1 MKKYALSMISLA
13 LVAWISSAA
22 APNRHELLMKMADSP
37 APVGSIVPQ
46 VAPLASGE
54 LALTWQEPLTGGGYA
69 FRMAVL
75 HGARWSEPRTIA
87 RGPDLSMF
95 TADLPGVIESSPGS
109 LLAYWEMRDTRTSN
123 HVDTL
128 IQIAGSTDMGRT
140 WSKPVQPHRDNSS
153 GEHSFI
159 AVFADGPNT
168 GLVWLDAQKQHLPA
182 GAHSRAMEGMN
193 HGDGKI
199 GAMGLRYVAV
209 DGNREIKAD
218 SFIDPVTCECCPNSA
233 ARTSRGPVVVY
244 RGREIPRGI
253 RPDDARPGQSVR
265 DVQISRLENGRWTKP
280 HPVFNDRWVIDACP
294 DNGPA
299 VEARDANVAVAW
311 WTRANDH
318 RKVQIAFSGDA
329 GDTFGSP
336 VRVDQGDGEG
346 QVTLT
351 WLEGRDAVV
360 VGWLEDHKVWA
371 RVVTRSGEAG
381 PPVSIALSPG
391 HSRLPRWVWREGG
404 VFAAYTA
411 ETEGNR
417 RAVRV
422 ARLELKS
429 NVR

>member
-1 MKKYALSMISLA
+1 
-13 LVAWISSAA
+13 
-22 APNRHELLMKMADSP
+22 
-37 APVGSIVPQ
+37 
-46 VAPLASGE
+46 
-54 LALTWQEPLTGGGYA
+54 
-69 FRMAVL
+69 
-75 HGARWSEPRTIA
+75 
-87 RGPDLSMF
+87 
-95 TADLPGVIESSPGS
+95 
-109 LLAYWEMRDTRTSN
+109 
-123 HVDTL
+123 
-128 IQIAGSTDMGRT
+128 
-140 WSKPVQPHRDNSS
+140 
-153 GEHSFI
+153 
-159 AVFADGPNT
+159 
-168 GLVWLDAQKQHLPA
+168 
-182 GAHSRAMEGMN
+182 
-193 HGDGKI
+193 
-199 GAMGLRYVAV
+199 
-209 DGNREIKAD
+209 
-218 SFIDPVTCECCPNSA
+218 
-233 ARTSRGPVVVY
+233 
-244 RGREIPRGI
+244 
-253 RPDDARPGQSVR
+253 
-265 DVQISRLENGRWTKP
+265 
-280 HPVFNDRWVIDACP
+280 VIDACP

-346 QVTLT
+346 QVTLA
-351 WLEGRDAVV
+351 WLEGGDAVV